1 MANMASFGT
10 KEPWMEPM
18 NVFLVQHRDS
28 FKTFIDDVCYVPA
41 PLSNASYP
49 NAPNSPT
56 YPPGVVSAE
65 QHLSYTT
72 PMTIMQRLPPS
83 SREGFPSLPYLIDQA
98 RSFADLIHLWLE
110 AVMALSNP
118 SDNGSLPGKTH
129 SDILDAIMATD
140 GELKDFHTLC
150 EELNTRTQECL
161 NRAERAERPDSPHSF
176 QWEDVINQLQ
186 KAQIKASSKEAFD
199 SVATKIANDPSM
211 LPEDGPHAATIDAT
225 MRQLRNEDDDGD
237 DSNVG
242 QGPYSDPNMARTE
255 PALVDGTPR
264 SHGWARP
271 GSISHHSSFQGST
284 GRGYTQSVQES
295 PGQSALSSAVS
306 SDTEHTTTAL
316 PNYDR
321 EVRHRERREMA
332 RFQIQKQVEAAR
344 SREKEKDTQKE
355 KKKMTS
361 KLVPSL
367 MKMKNKDKDKEKE
380 KQSFAAKTNG
390 SSGAN

>member
-18 NVFLVQHRDS
+18 NVFLVQHRES
-28 FKTFIDDVCYVPA
+28 FKTFIDDVCFVPA

-56 YPPGVVSAE
+56 YAPGVVSAE

-118 SDNGSLPGKTH
+118 SDSATLPGKTH
-129 SDILDAIMATD
+129 SDILDAIIATD
-140 GELKDFHTLC
+140 GELKDFHILC

-186 KAQIKASSKEAFD
+186 KAQIKNSSKEAFD
-199 SVATKIANDPSM
+199 NVATKIANDPFM
-211 LPEDGPHAATIDAT
+211 RQDDGPHAATIDST
-225 MRQLRNEDDDGD
+225 IEDSDA
-237 DSNVG
+237 G
-242 QGPYSDPNMARTE
+242 QGLYNDPNLARTE
-255 PALVDGTPR
+255 PALVENTPR
-264 SHGWARP
+264 AHGWARP
-271 GSISHHSSFQGST
+271 ESISHHSSFQGST
-284 GRGYTQSVQES
+284 GRGYAQSVQDS
-295 PGQSALSSAVS
+295 PGQSGMSSAVS

-332 RFQIQKQVEAAR
+332 RFQIQKQVEAAK
-344 SREKEKDTQKE
+344 SRETEKNTQKE

-367 MKMKNKDKDKEKE
+367 MKKRRDKDMEKE
-380 KQSFAAKTNG
+380 KQGFAKTNG
-390 SSGAN
+390 GSSANASGEFSGMI